1 MKLFN
6 NNKTQ
11 RRFVLMAG
19 LSAALLIAAAT
30 AACSRDKQVEAA
42 TEASGDQPHL
52 FSVSP
57 DQMAHLK
64 VVTVQPTSMQRVL
77 QLPGTVAYN
86 GFDTTPVISQISGP
100 VSRVVVVPGQE
111 VRAGQPLMYV
121 SSPDFA
127 QLRSNYIKAS
137 DAHALA
143 HTNYTRAQDLYEHH
157 AIAQRDLQEAE
168 SAEIQAQAD
177 LDAAEQALRVVGITH
192 PSALAKS
199 ATPEVPVVA
208 PISGEVVERLVAPG
222 QLLQAGNTQC
232 FTISNMHSVWVMVN
246 VYQQDLGS
254 VHVGDEAK
262 IQSDAYPDVFSG
274 KISYVGAALDPN
286 TRTLQARVVTA
297 NPKEKLKK
305 DMYVTV
311 TLQAGTVANALTVPD
326 AAILRN
332 DNNEPFVYVD
342 TGGNKFGE
350 RQVELGERGKGQ
362 TQIVSGLKPGDRVIA
377 DGSLFMQFQ
386 NSLQ

>member
-1 MKLFN
+1 
-6 NNKTQ
+6 
-11 RRFVLMAG
+11 
-19 LSAALLIAAAT
+19 
-30 AACSRDKQVEAA
+30 
-42 TEASGDQPHL
+42 
-52 FSVSP
+52 
-57 DQMAHLK
+57 
-64 VVTVQPTSMQRVL
+64 
-77 QLPGTVAYN
+77 
-86 GFDTTPVISQISGP
+86 
-100 VSRVVVVPGQE
+100 
-111 VRAGQPLMYV
+111 MYV

-127 QLRSNYIKAS
+127 QLRSNYIKAR

-254 VHVGDEAK
+254 VHIGDEAK
-262 IQSDAYPDVFSG
+262 IQSEAYPDVFSG

-326 AAILRN
+326 AAVLRN

-350 RQVELGERGKGQ
+350 RQVELGQRGNGR
-362 TQIVSGLKPGDRVIA
+362 TQIVSGLKPGERVIA